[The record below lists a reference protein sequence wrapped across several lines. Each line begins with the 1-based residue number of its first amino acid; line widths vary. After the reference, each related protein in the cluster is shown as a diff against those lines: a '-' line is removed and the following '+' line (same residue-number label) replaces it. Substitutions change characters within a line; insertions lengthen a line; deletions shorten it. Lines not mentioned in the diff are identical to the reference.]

1 MAHEVELFVPLPPDQ
16 AAALLVRAAEA
27 LRHQVAR
34 HEPAIGFVELHVDF
48 RLRGLAT
55 FRVLAH
61 LHPHE
66 TGRTRMTLDVRPA
79 FRLMPFTGFGGRQ
92 QVAWELVGAMQR
104 LHDPEEYERLERVGA
119 APGAGQRSR

>member
-1 MAHEVELFVPLPPDQ
+1 VSDVAHEVELFVPLPPDQ
-16 AAALLVRAAEA
+16 ATALLMRAAGV
-27 LRHQVAR
+27 LKHQVVR
-34 HEPAIGFVELHVDF
+34 HEPAIGFVELHADF

-61 LHPHE
+61 LQHHPS
-66 TGRTRMTLDVRPA
+66 GKTRMTLDVRPG

-104 LHDPEEYERLERVGA
+104 LHDPEEYERLERVGTT
-119 APGAGQRSR
+119 APRS